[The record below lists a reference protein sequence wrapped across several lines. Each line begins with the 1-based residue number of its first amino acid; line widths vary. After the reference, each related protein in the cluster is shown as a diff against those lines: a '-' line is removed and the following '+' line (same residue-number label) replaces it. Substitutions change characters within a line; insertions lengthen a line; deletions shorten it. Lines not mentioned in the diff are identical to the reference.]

1 MARVNDKTPSTSHK
15 LRSGTPNGRSAD
27 STVSDGGRL
36 SRATKA
42 AQTSTGLSK
51 YGNRKTPLTFD
62 GQTWLFDSKRE
73 AEAAL
78 GLLIRQQAGEVR
90 DLYFQ
95 VPYRLEVED
104 VLICRYVADFVY
116 DERCPQRDTS
126 MGEAWVAVVADA
138 KGYRTDMYRL
148 KKKLMKA
155 IHGIDVVE
163 L

>member
-1 MARVNDKTPSTSHK
+1 MKSGKTTQRSSSTLPSSDFN
-15 LRSGTPNGRSAD
+15 LRPRNTTAER
-27 STVSDGGRL
+27 
-36 SRATKA
+36 
-42 AQTSTGLSK
+42 SK

-73 AEAAL
+73 AGAAL
-78 GLLIRQQAGEVR
+78 GLLIRQRAGEVR

-95 VPYRLEVED
+95 VRFPLD
-104 VLICRYVADFVY
+104 VNGYHVCFYVADFVY
-116 DERCPQRDTS
+116 EERVRRPL
-126 MGEAWVAVVADA
+126 WVRIVADA
-138 KGYRTDMYRL
+138 KGYRTDVYRL